1 MLWQGEGGGVERD
14 TVAISWGTLIC
25 SKGQN
30 ITNEILFFHSC
41 SLVVLALARTL
52 YYPKPSI
59 DCYGIKIGN

>member
-52 YYPKPSI
+52 YILNQVLIVMGLK
-59 DCYGIKIGN
+59 